1 MEKAAMEKTATEE
14 NATDRAATGP
24 GVVVRC
30 PFCTTLN
37 RVRLARA
44 ADRPTCGECAR
55 PLLLDRPVAV
65 TDADIDRVIAGS
77 EAPVVIDFHADWCG
91 PCKIMAPILDD
102 IARNRLGR
110 LLVAKLDTDRNPAA
124 SARFG
129 IRGIPTLIV
138 FHGGREVAR
147 QVGLVPRAKL
157 EEILDRVAG
166 RTD

>member
-1 MEKAAMEKTATEE
+1 MEKTSTEKTT
-14 NATDRAATGP
+14 TDAAA
-24 GVVVRC
+24 VVRC

-44 ADRPTCGECAR
+44 ADRPTCGECKR

-77 EAPVVIDFHADWCG
+77 DAPVVIDFHADWCG
-91 PCKIMAPILDD
+91 PCKVMAPILDD
-102 IARNRLGR
+102 IARNRIGKV
-110 LLVAKLDTDRNPAA
+110 LVGKLDTDRNPAA

-147 QVGLVPRAKL
+147 QVGLVPRARL
-157 EEILDRVAG
+157 EEMLDRITG
-166 RTD
+166 PSS